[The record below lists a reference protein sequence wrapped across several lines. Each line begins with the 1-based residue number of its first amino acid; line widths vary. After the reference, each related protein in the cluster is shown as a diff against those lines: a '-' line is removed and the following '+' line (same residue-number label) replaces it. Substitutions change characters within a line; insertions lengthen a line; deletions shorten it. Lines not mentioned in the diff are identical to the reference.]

1 MLGGAIME
9 IKNEIKSILAG
20 SGWTMTDVVKELNN
34 KYDRNDSVQNLSKKL
49 TKETIRYKE
58 IKEIA
63 DVMGYELNWV
73 KK

>member
-1 MLGGAIME
+1 ME

-34 KYDRNDSVQNLSKKL
+34 KYERNDSVQNLSKKL